1 MSRSVRRRG
10 RESALQ
16 VLYQMDRGG
25 DDGSWQVD
33 LALQDYFANFDHPE
47 KVRDFVEDLVQ
58 GVVDR
63 RSEIDQHI
71 EATSTKWRLERMS
84 LIDRNLLRLGAFELF
99 FRPETPRGVVI
110 NEAVEI
116 ARRFGSE
123 SSPAFVNGILD
134 ELGRQAEQGRGSA

>member
-16 VLYQMDRGG
+16 VLYQMDRGSELS
-25 DDGSWQVD
+25 DWNPESA
-33 LALQDYFANFDHPE
+33 LADFFANFDHPE
-47 KVRDFVEDLVQ
+47 RVQDFVRNLVS
-58 GVVDR
+58 GVVGKR
-63 RSEIDQHI
+63 AEIDARI

-84 LIDRNLLRLGAFELF
+84 LIDRNMLRLGAYELLYCKD
-99 FRPETPRGVVI
+99 TPRGVVI

-116 ARRFGSE
+116 SRRFGAE

-134 ELGRQAEQGRGSA
+134 EVARMAAQNGE